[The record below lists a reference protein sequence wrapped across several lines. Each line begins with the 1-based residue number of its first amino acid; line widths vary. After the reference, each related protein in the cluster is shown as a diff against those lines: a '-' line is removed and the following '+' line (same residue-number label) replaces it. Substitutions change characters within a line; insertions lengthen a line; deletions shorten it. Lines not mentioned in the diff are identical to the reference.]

1 MTDYGDFAREPDSRE
16 LSVVDRMIERLAST
30 SDLAERDQLA
40 LVDIPV
46 ELFLQLGLRER
57 VTPSGI
63 RVVIEESVRI
73 QVKDPDRPAL
83 HAWLREHGYLEEL
96 SALRSPSVTQNKNA
110 TKAAETA
117 VLEPLV
123 TRLLAA
129 GAPIDLERLGV
140 VRVVKARL
148 SRDSVDLARADG
160 LKSDCSPE

>member
-1 MTDYGDFAREPDSRE
+1 MTRVPDYCDLASAPAPRE
-16 LSVVDRMIERLAST
+16 LTVLDSMIERLAST
-30 SDLAERDQLA
+30 SDAAEREQLA
-40 LVDIPV
+40 LVDIPD
-46 ELFLQLGLRER
+46 EMFLQLGLRER
-57 VTPSGI
+57 VTPSGL

-117 VLEPLV
+117 VLGPLALH
-123 TRLLAA
+123 LLEA
-129 GAPIDLERLGV
+129 GLCV
-140 VRVVKARL
+140 SRVVKARL
-148 SRDSVDLARADG
+148 SRDSADLARADV